1 MEDESMVIMLVQQYA
16 AKFGMTF
23 SSKVMDN
30 EEAKE
35 KVVMMMAQAIAGQRG
50 PVTDEDLGI

>member
-23 SSKVMDN
+23 SSRVMEN

-50 PVTDEDLGI
+50 PITDEELGL

>member
-23 SSKVMDN
+23 SSKVMEN
-30 EEAKE
+30 EAARE
-35 KVVMMMAQAIAGQRG
+35 KVVVMMAQAIAGQRG
-50 PVTDEDLGI
+50 AITDEDLGI

>member
-23 SSKVMDN
+23 SSRAMDS
-30 EEAKE
+30 EDTKE
-35 KVVMMMAQAIAGQRG
+35 KLVMMMAQAIAGQRG
-50 PVTDEDLGI
+50 PITDEELGL